1 MYLSSWK
8 ETTTK
13 QAILDFL
20 ARAGDENSPDY
31 IPSADRIAAFD
42 NDGTL
47 WVEQPMPAQTDFL
60 LGKLAK
66 QVRVN
71 PALAAEEPY
80 KSIVN
85 RDPAFLQALSQQS
98 PDAGITFL
106 KAVGSAW
113 KGTSPEAYEAEA
125 QAFLAALKHPRYG
138 CLWIELIYQPMIELF
153 DLLRTNAWRVFVCSG
168 GGRDFMRVFS
178 EKAWGILREDVIGSA
193 PQYVYENGRLVR
205 SNAMLGNVA
214 LGPGKVEHIYDRT
227 GRMALFAGGNA
238 DVDLEMLQAARFRL
252 VVVHDDAEREYAT
265 TAAAEKLLTAGQ
277 QGGWVMVSMKK
288 DWKTIYKD

>member
-20 ARAGDENSPDY
+20 VRAGDENSSDY

-66 QVRVN
+66 QVKAN

-98 PDAGITFL
+98 PDAGVTFL
-106 KAVGSAW
+106 KAVVSAW
-113 KGTSPEAYEAEA
+113 EGTSPEAYEAEA

-153 DLLRTNAWRVFVCSG
+153 DLLRANGWRVFVCSG

-178 EKAWGILREDVIGSA
+178 EQVWGILREDVIGSA
-193 PQYVYENGRLVR
+193 PQHVYENGRLVR

-238 DVDLEMLQAARFRL
+238 DVNLEMLQAARFRL
-252 VVVHDDAEREYAT
+252 VVVHDDPDREYVT
-265 TAAAEKLLTAGQ
+265 TAAAEKLLTAGY
-277 QGGWVMVSMKK
+277 QGGWVMVSMKN